1 MLKMMLCNATTAAAL
16 RCIKFPRLH
25 LLQPI
30 IQDLRERPAVGETRD
45 VIHRPVQRIVHVAKI
60 KLDSGYW
67 IIKKLMFKTNY
78 HNKVFQK
85 EVVELD
91 DHSFKNCEFKEC
103 MIVTRRGETELKSCR
118 FVGCQ
123 LILKENALNIGKII
137 TMFTGKNPLKVV
149 DFDDQGKFYPQENQE
164 KK

>member
-1 MLKMMLCNATTAAAL
+1 
-16 RCIKFPRLH
+16 
-25 LLQPI
+25 
-30 IQDLRERPAVGETRD
+30 
-45 VIHRPVQRIVHVAKI
+45 
-60 KLDSGYW
+60 
-67 IIKKLMFKTNY
+67 MFKTNY

-103 MIVTRRGETELKSCR
+103 MIVTRKGETELKSCR

>member
-1 MLKMMLCNATTAAAL
+1 MSETARA
-16 RCIKFPRLH
+16 LH
-25 LLQPI
+25 LNTFQQTPDNRVFR
-30 IQDLRERPAVGETRD
+30 QTSR
-45 VIHRPVQRIVHVAKI
+45 
-60 KLDSGYW
+60 YW
-67 IIKKLMFKTNY
+67 ILKIFMFKTNY

-103 MIVTRRGETELKSCR
+103 MIVIRKGETELKSCR
-118 FVGCQ
+118 FVGCK
-123 LILKENALNIGKII
+123 LILKEKALNIGRII